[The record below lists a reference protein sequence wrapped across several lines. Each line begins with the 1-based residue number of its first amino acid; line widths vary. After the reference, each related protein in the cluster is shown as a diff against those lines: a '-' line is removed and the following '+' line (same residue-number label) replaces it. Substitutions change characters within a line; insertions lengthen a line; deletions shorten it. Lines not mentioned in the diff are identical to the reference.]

1 MKAFLGV
8 TKSLD
13 ELGHQGIAFQPTLRT
28 ILFTDLEGSTEM
40 NRQLGDERALAV
52 RRRHDEII
60 GAALATTGGRQVKTL
75 GDGVLACFM
84 SVVKALECAVR
95 IQQGVASIAGADWP
109 LRVRVGLAAGEPVA
123 DGDDLFGLAVNLASR
138 VCNACEPGCHLRHVE
153 RPRPRR
159 RQGPRMGRR
168 RRALLQG
175 LRRARARLP
184 LALVRLSATS
194 ATFVSP
200 SHKSGPRHTCRLRSS
215 AASDEGD
222 DNVRS
227 VAVEVPPAPVV
238 DRRCPGVCVPGGELH
253 VPQRHPGVEGGHD
266 QRGPKHVRVHRVE
279 AGPLSDG
286 PNPAVRG
293 PTPR

>member
-1 MKAFLGV
+1 VPLFMDRHEPPPGGVFRTRDDVFNGHELDLSIQDRYGARFLGALIDLDQQTGFCICEAPDAEAVQAVHREAHGRTYSKIIEIDHDTMKAFLGV

-60 GAALATTGGRQVKTL
+60 SAALATTGGRQVKTL

-84 SVVKALECAVR
+84 SVVTALECAVR

-138 VCNACEPGCHLRHVE
+138 VCNACEPGSVFVTSSVRDIAAGKGHE
-153 RPRPRR
+153 WDD
-159 RQGPRMGRR
+159 MGEHSFK
-168 RRALLQG
+168 G
-175 LRRARARLP
+175 FDEP
-184 LALVRLSATS
+184 VR
-194 ATFVSP
+194 VY
-200 SHKSGPRHTCRLRSS
+200 RLRWS
-215 AASDEGD
+215 A
-222 DNVRS
+222 
-227 VAVEVPPAPVV
+227 
-238 DRRCPGVCVPGGELH
+238 
-253 VPQRHPGVEGGHD
+253 
-266 QRGPKHVRVHRVE
+266 
-279 AGPLSDG
+279 
-286 PNPAVRG
+286 
-293 PTPR
+293 